1 MMRRIDNLSLISY
14 LAGLTI
20 EAIIL
25 EFPLPSQ
32 KVTQITVTPIPALYH
47 KMVGRPAFAEDIGNQ
62 RTEWLVRA
70 KTNGGLEGLTIAN
83 RFMQEFHGFDSSD
96 GTVRGLTSLLN
107 DTFTGHRIDEFLE
120 VSDGQ
125 VVGVCKAYKQAF
137 WAHGWMS
144 ILAFDLIG
152 QEMGISCVELLG
164 GQVRDHVL
172 AYDTTLFFQDLL
184 NPEKGAA
191 QVALEAAKSS
201 ADGYK
206 AFKIKVGR
214 PGRWMTPEAGVVRD
228 AEVVLAVREAVG
240 PKARIMVDANFG
252 YDGRLDLLEDFI
264 RETLPADL
272 FWMEEMVTADVG
284 DYRVL
289 RRMRDRLGSN
299 ALLVCGEVDTDPPSP
314 VFRDLVKTGLID
326 GYQPDI
332 MVAGFSRWR
341 VLEEWLKSTGVRAQP
356 RNFGNTNFGT
366 RASLVFGAASTT
378 FMMLEDERY
387 LPNVYAPDEVS
398 FTDGSYSVPSR
409 PGLGLVVD
417 MDLYRQKYSGYE
429 VRVT

>member
-1 MMRRIDNLSLISY
+1 MPN
-14 LAGLTI
+14 
-20 EAIIL
+20 
-25 EFPLPSQ
+25 Q

-47 KMVGRPAFAEDIGNQ
+47 KMVGRPAFAENIGNQ

-70 KTNGGLEGLTIAN
+70 KTSGGLEGLTIAN
-83 RFMQEFHGFDSSD
+83 HFMQQFHGFDSSD
-96 GTVRGLTSLLN
+96 GTVRGLISLLN
-107 DTFTGHRIDEFLE
+107 DTFIGRRTDEFLE
-120 VSDGQ
+120 VSDGR
-125 VVGVCKAYKQAF
+125 VVGVCEAYKQAF
-137 WAHGWMS
+137 WDHGWMS

-152 QEMGISCVELLG
+152 QEMGITCVELLG
-164 GQVRDHVL
+164 GQAKDRVL

-184 NPEKGAA
+184 NPEKGTV
-191 QVALEAAKSS
+191 QVSSEAAKSR

-214 PGRWMTPEAGVVRD
+214 PGRWMAPEAGVIRD

-240 PKARIMVDANFG
+240 PEARIMVDANFG

-289 RRMRDRLGSN
+289 RRLRDRLGSD
-299 ALLVCGEVDTDPPSP
+299 ALLVCGEVDTNPPSP
-314 VFRDLVKTGLID
+314 VFRDLVKAGLID

-332 MVAGFSRWR
+332 MVAGYSRWLA
-341 VLEEWLKSTGVRAQP
+341 LEEWLKSTGVRAQP

-398 FTDGSYSVPSR
+398 FTDGSYSIPSQ
-409 PGLGLVVD
+409 PGLGLAVD
-417 MDLYRQKYSGYE
+417 ADLYRRKYSGYE
-429 VRVT
+429 VGIS

>member
-1 MMRRIDNLSLISY
+1 
-14 LAGLTI
+14 
-20 EAIIL
+20 
-25 EFPLPSQ
+25 
-32 KVTQITVTPIPALYH
+32 
-47 KMVGRPAFAEDIGNQ
+47 
-62 RTEWLVRA
+62 
-70 KTNGGLEGLTIAN
+70 
-83 RFMQEFHGFDSSD
+83 MQQFHGFDSSD
-96 GTVRGLTSLLN
+96 GTVRGLISLLN
-107 DTFTGHRIDEFLE
+107 DTFIGRRTDEFLE
-120 VSDGQ
+120 VSDGR
-125 VVGVCKAYKQAF
+125 VVGVCEAYKQAF
-137 WAHGWMS
+137 WDHGWMS

-152 QEMGISCVELLG
+152 QEMGITCVELLG
-164 GQVRDHVL
+164 GQAKDRVL

-184 NPEKGAA
+184 NPEKGTV
-191 QVALEAAKSS
+191 QVSSEAAKSR

-214 PGRWMTPEAGVVRD
+214 PGRWMAPEAGVIRD

-240 PKARIMVDANFG
+240 PEARIMVDANFG

-289 RRMRDRLGSN
+289 RRLRDRLGSD
-299 ALLVCGEVDTDPPSP
+299 ALLVCGEVDTNPPSP
-314 VFRDLVKTGLID
+314 VFRDLVKAGLID

-332 MVAGFSRWR
+332 MVAGYSRWLA
-341 VLEEWLKSTGVRAQP
+341 LEEWLKSTGVRAQP

-398 FTDGSYSVPSR
+398 FTDGSYSIPSQ
-409 PGLGLVVD
+409 PGLGLAVD
-417 MDLYRQKYSGYE
+417 ADLYRRKYSGYE
-429 VRVT
+429 VGIS